1 MYRLYNGTGAKFTT
15 KQIREFVE
23 NNPKLVTRKES
34 VRYPGLYV
42 LKYTRRVFY
51 DALWNVGDGI
61 LTELRGRIVDED
73 YNTMV
78 APFKKIYNRGEN
90 GTDFPL
96 DADVTYVEKI
106 NGFMGAKTHNNLR
119 NEIIYSTT
127 GSTDSPFA
135 AMVEKHLNAFVPEM
149 GWTWLFEICDPE
161 DPHIVYE
168 YPGAYLIGA
177 RNLYT
182 GEMKSEEDLDY
193 YAKRQGFP
201 RPEWGTGKFSEVV
214 ANVKKARFEGYVV
227 YGKCDVVGGDNALK
241 IKSPYY
247 LTKKLF
253 ARIGKERLCSS
264 WLLDCKKTIDEE
276 YYPLIDYVNEHRI
289 QFSAMPEQERLLF
302 MENFLNGITNA
313 IETFF
318 DRV

>member
-1 MYRLYNGTGAKFTT
+1 MYSTHYNGTGAKFTT

-73 YNTMV
+73 YNTVV

-90 GTDFPL
+90 NTDI
-96 DADVTYVEKI
+96 DGGVVVTYAEKI
-106 NGFMGAKTHNNLR
+106 NGFMGAKTYNRER
-119 NEIIYSTT
+119 NEVIYSTT
-127 GSTDSPFA
+127 GSTDSPYVA
-135 AMVEKHLNAFVPEM
+135 LAEKRLKDFVPEV

-161 DPHIVYE
+161 DPHIIWE

-177 RNLYT
+177 RNLLT
-182 GEMKSEEDLDY
+182 GEMKSETELDLVGM
-193 YAKRQGFP
+193 AQGFM
-201 RPEWGTGKFSEVV
+201 RPTWGISQFYHVIELAKI
-214 ANVKKARFEGYVV
+214 AKHEGYVV
-227 YGKCDVVGGDNALK
+227 YDRCDVVGGDRALK

-264 WLLDCKKTIDEE
+264 WLMDCKKTIDEE
-276 YYPLIDYVNEHRI
+276 YYPLVDYLNEHRI
-289 QFSAMPEQERLLF
+289 EFSALDEQARLRF
-302 MENFLNGITNA
+302 IEKFLG
-313 IETFF
+313 
-318 DRV
+318 V